1 MYLLL
6 SGIAKM
12 LGLLSFATLERLA
25 AVVTFLFFDIFRVRR
40 KLILR
45 NLSIAFGDDYSA
57 SQKVTIGRHAFSNF
71 IQSIFESFICRK
83 YAIDADVQVE
93 HGEILE
99 TEMAK
104 EQGVYFL
111 LCHMGNWEAMGAF
124 VSHRFRPSYT
134 ATKKI
139 GSKGINRYV
148 EDMRVNNDMHCIK
161 REKKGDGVRQMKEIL
176 GRGEFVGFVMDQARP
191 GEPRLPFFSR
201 DAKTNTSLAAIWQ
214 KNPAPIIPA
223 YFYRRAFGKHTLV
236 FNPPLTLQV
245 SDDPTVDILENS
257 KLFNLEVEKIVRH
270 KPEHYFWFHN
280 RWK

>member
-12 LGLLSFATLERLA
+12 LGLLSFAALERLA
-25 AVVTFLFFDIFRVRR
+25 AAVTFLFFDIFRVRR
-40 KLILR
+40 KLMLR
-45 NLSIAFGDDYSA
+45 NLSIAFGDDYSP
-57 SQKVTIGRHAFSNF
+57 SQRVTIARHAFANF
-71 IQSIFESFICRK
+71 IQSMFESFICRK

-93 HGEILE
+93 NAEILE
-99 TEMAK
+99 AEMAK
-104 EQGVYFL
+104 EEGVYFL

-134 ATKKI
+134 AMKKI

-148 EDMRVNNDMHCIK
+148 ENMREKNDMHWIK
-161 REKKGDGVRQMKEIL
+161 REKKGDAVRQMKEIL
-176 GRGEFVGFVMDQARP
+176 GRGECVGFVMDQARP
-191 GEPRLPFFSR
+191 GEPRLPFFSK

-214 KNPAPIIPA
+214 KHPAPIVPA

-236 FNPPLTLQV
+236 INPPLTLRV
-245 SDDPTVDILENS
+245 SDNPQADILENS
-257 KLFNLEVEKIVRH
+257 KLFNSEVEKIVRQ